1 MIDHAAFELIIN
13 QIIETSVERCKK
25 WHGEKGIDDW
35 SVLEWAG
42 ATCGEAGELANV
54 AKKILRIEHGMQSIG
69 DAGLTKDNL
78 EALDRKYAQECA
90 DVFLYLVL
98 NAAKRKVNLAKAI
111 IDTFNNKSEE
121 YGFFQRL

>member
-1 MIDHAAFELIIN
+1 MLDHAAFEQAIDH
-13 QIIETSVERCKK
+13 IIEVSVERCKK

-69 DAGLTKDNL
+69 NAGLTKDDIRI
-78 EALDRKYAQECA
+78 LDEKYAQECA
-90 DVFLYLVL
+90 DIFLYLVL
-98 NAAKRKVNLAKAI
+98 NAAKRKVKLARAI
-111 IDTFNNKSEE
+111 IQTFNKKSEE
-121 YGFFQRL
+121 YGFPQRL